1 MKQLSTRL
9 FVCCLAAAAIPVV
22 GFRVVTAE
30 PIAPVRSDQTAEAAA
45 IPAPSIQSRFSDED
59 IDEVPDFQKHVMPLL
74 GRLGC
79 NGRACHGSFQGR
91 GDFQLSLFGYDF
103 SGDHEALM
111 AENTGRVDVDD
122 VEESLI
128 LAKPTDA
135 DMHEGGKRFEKGQW
149 QYRVL
154 RNWIADGARF
164 DKESFQQ
171 LKKLQIEPSEIRFG
185 DTAENVQLT
194 AIAHWADGTVED
206 VTALCRFSSNDD
218 SIAAIDAEGHIQSG
232 DAGDTH
238 VVVYYDNAVVPVPV
252 LRPISAPTTD
262 AAESI
267 AQRTPNR
274 GEPTQPIDVLV
285 KQKLDK
291 LGIVTSDLCTDAEFI
306 RRAALDITGV
316 LPSGERVEAFL
327 ADDTADKRQ
336 RLVEELLQSPAYGA
350 WWATRLSDWTGNNAE
365 QLNNVLPV
373 QNVGTKLWFNWL
385 RKRLQDNMPYDEII
399 EGIVSAESLEDG
411 ESYLEYCREMTEIC
425 GGDFDRYAERESM
438 PLFWARRNFQ
448 KPEDRAI
455 GFAYTF
461 LGVRIECAQ
470 CHKHP
475 FDQWSKQDFD
485 DFSTLFGVVRA
496 GNANQVSPDSKKAR
510 EELMEKL
517 TGGEKL
523 NGGDL
528 RRKIQQAARSGEVV
542 PFGELYIT
550 ARGMTDG
557 QKKQRA
563 AAKKKGR
570 KLPPVRVPTGK
581 ILGVEQKVDLDEDPR
596 PALMQWLRDESNP
609 YFAKAIVN
617 RVWSNYF
624 GIGIVDPTDD
634 MNLANPPSN
643 AALLD
648 HLASEFIAH
657 DFDLKWLHREIVT
670 SDTYQRSSAT
680 NSTNAADRKNFSHHL
695 PRRLPAEVVYDMV
708 VLATG
713 STQKADQMRGEL
725 DQMAIADGKAR
736 RRNNSD
742 FALEVFGQSIRESN
756 CDCDRSDAPSLL
768 QSIYLRNDAEMYGR
782 IAARDGWVAEACKEL
797 GIAAP
802 RAGAGADPRAAA
814 AQRAADSMR
823 RQIIDRI
830 RQFNKLPEA
839 RREQT
844 QKRIVQQYNSVAKKL
859 RKDYHVPSFEEL
871 VAAPNTWT
879 ELTPPVATE
888 GSDGVIESDR
898 SLEKVVR
905 QAYLR
910 TLSRYPDDE
919 EQQVAIDYIN
929 ESENKTNGIEGLM
942 WALVNTKEFI
952 ISH

>member
-9 FVCCLAAAAIPVV
+9 FVCCLAAAAIPVA
-22 GFRVVTAE
+22 GFRVALAE
-30 PIAPVRSDQTAEAAA
+30 PIAPVRSDQAAEATA
-45 IPAPSIQSRFSDED
+45 IPAASIQSRFSDED

-103 SGDHEALM
+103 SGDHDALM

-164 DKESFQQ
+164 DKESFQA

-185 DTAENVQLT
+185 DTAETVQLT

-218 SIAAIDAEGHIQSG
+218 SIAAIDADGNLQSG

-252 LRPISAPTTD
+252 LRPISSPTVDTTQ
-262 AAESI
+262 SI
-267 AQRTPNR
+267 AQR
-274 GEPTQPIDVLV
+274 EPTQPIDVLV

-291 LGIVTSDLCTDAEFI
+291 LGIVASDLCTDAEFV

-327 ADDTADKRQ
+327 ADDAADKRQ

-350 WWATRLSDWTGNNAE
+350 WWATRMSDWTGNNAE
-365 QLNNVLPV
+365 QLNNVLPI
-373 QNVGTKLWFNWL
+373 QNIGTKLWFSWL

-399 EGIVSAESLEDG
+399 EGIVNAESLEEG

-425 GGDFDRYAERESM
+425 GGDFDRYAERENM

-496 GNANQVSPDSKKAR
+496 GNANQVSPDSKQAR

-523 NGGDL
+523 KGGDL

-550 ARGMTDG
+550 ARGLTDA

-563 AAKKKGR
+563 NAKKKGR
-570 KLPPVRVPTGK
+570 KLPPVRVATGK
-581 ILGVEQKVDLDEDPR
+581 ILGVEQAVELDEDPR

-713 STQKADQMRGEL
+713 STQKADQLRGEL

-736 RRNNSD
+736 RRNASD

-802 RAGAGADPRAAA
+802 RAGADPRAAA

-823 RQIIDRI
+823 RQMIGRI
-830 RQFNKLPEA
+830 RQFAKLPEA
-839 RREQT
+839 RREQA
-844 QKRIVQQYNSVAKKL
+844 QKRLVQQYNSLAKKL
-859 RKDYHVPSFEEL
+859 RKNYHVPPLEEL
-871 VAAPNTWT
+871 VADPNGWT
-879 ELTPPVATE
+879 ELTPPIATE
-888 GSDGVIESDR
+888 GADGAIESDR
-898 SLEKVVR
+898 SLENVVR

-910 TLSRYPDDE
+910 TLSRYPDDD
-919 EQQVAIDYIN
+919 EQQIAIDYIN